1 MNDNFKLVC
10 PCLLGIEGL
19 AADELKRMGAQEV
32 EPENGRVIFNGSY
45 EMIARANI
53 NSRYS
58 ERVQILLGRFKAYS
72 FEELFQAVK
81 SIEWERWIGKNDK
94 FPVKGRSLS
103 SKLSSIPDCQSIIK
117 KAVVER
123 LKSKYKINWFEES
136 GSLFQIQFLILKD
149 TVSIM
154 LDTSGSG
161 LHKRGYRAVS
171 GEAPI
176 KETLA
181 CAMTDLS
188 HVRRSSIVFD
198 PFCGSGTIL
207 IEAALKAMS
216 IAPGIKRTFI
226 ADTWDII
233 PKSVWKQERELA
245 RSKEVRDCD
254 FFAYGYDTDKDCIE
268 LAKANAEK
276 AGVGDKIKFA
286 LRDIRDFSET
296 SEKGTVICNP
306 PYGERLLN
314 IQEAQRL
321 YKIAGEKFVK
331 KDNWSYSIISPDD
344 DFEQFFGRKAD
355 KRRKLYNGMLKCQ
368 LYMYFK

>member
-1 MNDNFKLVC
+1 MDNNFKLVC

-32 EPENGRVIFNGSY
+32 EPENGRVVFKGSY
-45 EMIARANI
+45 EMLARANI

-58 ERVQILLGRFKAYS
+58 ERVQILLARFKAYS
-72 FEELFQAVK
+72 FEELFQGVK
-81 SIEWERWIGKNDK
+81 AINWESWIGKNDK

-123 LKSKYKINWFEES
+123 LKSKYNVNWFQET
-136 GSLFQIQFLILKD
+136 GALYQIQFLILKD

-154 LDTSGSG
+154 LDTSGAG

-171 GEAPI
+171 GDAPI

-188 HVRRSSIVFD
+188 HVRRSSTVFD

-207 IEAALKAMS
+207 IEAAMKAMS
-216 IAPGIKRTFI
+216 IAPGLNRSFT
-226 ADTWDII
+226 AEEWQII
-233 PKSVWKQERELA
+233 PKNIWKKERELA
-245 RSKEVRDCD
+245 LSHEMRDCD
-254 FFAYGYDTDKDCIE
+254 FFAFGYDIDKSCIE

-276 AGVGDKIKFA
+276 AGVADKIRFEV
-286 LRDIRDFSET
+286 RDIADFNES
-296 SEKGTVICNP
+296 SEKGAVICNP

-314 IQEAQRL
+314 IQEAQQL

-331 KDNWSYSIISPDD
+331 RDKWSYSIISPDEE
-344 DFEQFFGRKAD
+344 FEEFFGRKAD